1 MPASK
6 KTQSKPASKRQSK
19 ATTTVKAKKPK
30 LGSPEWE
37 KTLHPEVQQFL
48 NAAKNLKWGGD

>member
-1 MPASK
+1 MPAAK
-6 KTQSKPASKRQSK
+6 KPQSKPATKRQTK

-37 KTLHPEVQQFL
+37 ASLPHEIRQFL
-48 NAAKNLKWGGD
+48 EATKNLKWGGA